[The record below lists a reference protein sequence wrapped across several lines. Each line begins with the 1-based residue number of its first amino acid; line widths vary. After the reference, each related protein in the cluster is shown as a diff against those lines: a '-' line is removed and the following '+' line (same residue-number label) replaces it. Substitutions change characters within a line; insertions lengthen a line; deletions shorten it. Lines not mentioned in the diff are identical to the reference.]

1 MSKKSRLSGKK
12 KSTWGGKILP
22 ALCNIAGTLIIV
34 GVILTL
40 LPAVIPK
47 MLGYQIYNIETG
59 SMAPAI
65 PIGSIVV
72 IDPIEPSQVVENDVI
87 AFQRQG
93 SDTPIVHRAIS
104 NHVVEG
110 EFVTMG
116 DANRVSA
123 NAIET
128 TEETKESLPV
138 DGMNEE
144 EKGTDFETVPYD
156 AYLGVVIRHVP
167 YLGGWLAMNTTR
179 GGKLALMA
187 YLACGCLLNILA
199 GKMRG

>member
-1 MSKKSRLSGKK
+1 MSKRSRLSGKK
-12 KSTWGGKILP
+12 RSTWGGKILP
-22 ALCNIAGTLIIV
+22 ALCNIAGTLIII

-47 MLGYQIYNIETG
+47 MLGYQIFNIETG

-65 PIGSIVV
+65 PIGSIVIV
-72 IDPIEPSQVVENDVI
+72 DPIDPSEVMENDVI
-87 AFQRQG
+87 AFQRHG
-93 SDTPIVHRAIS
+93 SDTPIVHRAMKNQS
-104 NHVVEG
+104 FSG

-116 DANRVSA
+116 DAN
-123 NAIET
+123 EQ
-128 TEETKESLPV
+128 E
-138 DGMNEE
+138 
-144 EKGTDFETVPYD
+144 DFETVPYS
-156 AYLGVVIRHVP
+156 AYIGVVIRHVP

-187 YLACGCLLNILA
+187 YLACGCLLNLLA

>member
-1 MSKKSRLSGKK
+1 
-12 KSTWGGKILP
+12 
-22 ALCNIAGTLIIV
+22 
-34 GVILTL
+34 
-40 LPAVIPK
+40 
-47 MLGYQIYNIETG
+47 
-59 SMAPAI
+59 MAPAI
-65 PIGSIVV
+65 PIGSIVIV
-72 IDPIEPSQVVENDVI
+72 DPIDPSQVIENDVI

-110 EFVTMG
+110 EFITMG
-116 DANRVSA
+116 DANRISA

-128 TEETKESLPV
+128 TEEPEENLPV
-138 DGMNEE
+138 NGMNEE

-156 AYLGVVIRHVP
+156 AYIGVVIRHVP

-187 YLACGCLLNILA
+187 YLACGCLLNLLA

>member
-65 PIGSIVV
+65 PIGSIVIV
-72 IDPIEPSQVVENDVI
+72 DPIDPSQVIENDVI